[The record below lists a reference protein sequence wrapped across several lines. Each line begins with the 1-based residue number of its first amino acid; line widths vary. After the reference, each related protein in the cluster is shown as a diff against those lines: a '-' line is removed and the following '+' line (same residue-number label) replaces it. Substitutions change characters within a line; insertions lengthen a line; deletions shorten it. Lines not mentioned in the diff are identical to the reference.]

1 MFNILLCDA
10 ELRLYELESL
20 RVGLNLAKFG
30 TRKTLESHSK
40 SIMQM
45 DRSHQ
50 STLLPLCYMIL
61 YIRYMLSPECLS
73 AYCLLLWSTAGHAA
87 SGTGLQCLIN
97 FYGSIDSIHM
107 SNSHGFHAILV
118 EFIITIFDFVA
129 AISSYKQ
136 VEGLQDI
143 NQSVEILVRL
153 LSAVPGWSEKMFRY
167 FIVLNL

>member
-73 AYCLLLWSTAGHAA
+73 AYCLLLWRKKES
-87 SGTGLQCLIN
+87 SLQFYKLLSICLFNGIN
-97 FYGSIDSIHM
+97 
-107 SNSHGFHAILV
+107 A
-118 EFIITIFDFVA
+118 
-129 AISSYKQ
+129 
-136 VEGLQDI
+136 LQGM
-143 NQSVEILVRL
+143 RL
-153 LSAVPGWSEKMFRY
+153 LEPRY
-167 FIVLNL
+167 PHINKWKVYRTLTNQLRY

>member
-97 FYGSIDSIHM
+97 FYGRYPH
-107 SNSHGFHAILV
+107 
-118 EFIITIFDFVA
+118 
-129 AISSYKQ
+129 
-136 VEGLQDI
+136 I
-143 NQSVEILVRL
+143 NKWKVYRTLTNQL
-153 LSAVPGWSEKMFRY
+153 RY
-167 FIVLNL
+167 

>member
-87 SGTGLQCLIN
+87 SGTGEKLQLPWARSILDLGGLIWRKRKEIKFGFWIDVVFN
-97 FYGSIDSIHM
+97 FI
-107 SNSHGFHAILV
+107 
-118 EFIITIFDFVA
+118 
-129 AISSYKQ
+129 
-136 VEGLQDI
+136 
-143 NQSVEILVRL
+143 
-153 LSAVPGWSEKMFRY
+153 
-167 FIVLNL
+167 

>member
-87 SGTGLQCLIN
+87 SGT
-97 FYGSIDSIHM
+97 
-107 SNSHGFHAILV
+107 
-118 EFIITIFDFVA
+118 

-153 LSAVPGWSEKMFRY
+153 LSAVPGWSEKMFSNRDGMNEMQQLETWLQVPGVGVPPKDWNT
-167 FIVLNL
+167 IRGSAN

>member
-30 TRKTLESHSK
+30 T
-40 SIMQM
+40 
-45 DRSHQ
+45 
-50 STLLPLCYMIL
+50 LLPLCYMIS
-61 YIRYMLSPECLS
+61 YIRYMLSPERLS
-73 AYCLLLWSTAGHAA
+73 TYWHAA
-87 SGTGLQCLIN
+87 SGTGEKLQLPWARSILDLGGLQCFIN

-107 SNSHGFHAILV
+107 INSHGFHAILV

-136 VEGLQDI
+136 QVEGLQDI
-143 NQSVEILVRL
+143 NQSVEILGRL
-153 LSAVPGWSEKMFRY
+153 LSVVPGWSEKMFRY